1 MEAYFCKKEIYMSKS
16 FASQGDLEEKKISF
30 VELANGAYGYT
41 TEGDP
46 NSGVIIGDHSVMVIE
61 AQATPRMAE
70 DVIAKVRAVTDKP
83 IKYLVLTHYH
93 AVRVL
98 GASAYAAEEIIT
110 SHKTWEMIM
119 ERGQQ
124 DWDSEF
130 QRFPRLFRGH
140 ESIPG
145 LTYPTMTFTDKM
157 TIDLGN
163 RKVELMHIGE
173 GHTRGDIIAWLPE
186 DRVCFAGDLV
196 EYGAT
201 PYCGDA
207 QLKNW
212 IGTLQKLAA
221 LKPKALVP
229 GRGDALTSEL
239 KCIEAING
247 TAEYISIL
255 YHQAQISVAAGEDLK
270 TCYNRLMQTMSPQ
283 FGHWVIFKHCMP
295 FNVKRAYDEA
305 KGIEHPEIWTDK
317 IDMEMWNQLN
327 S

>member
-1 MEAYFCKKEIYMSKS
+1 MAKS
-16 FASQGDLEEKKISF
+16 FASQGDLTEKKKSF
-30 VELANGAYGYT
+30 VELAPGAFGYT

-46 NSGVIIGDHSVMVIE
+46 NSGVVIGDDAVMVIE
-61 AQATPRMAE
+61 AQATPQMAE
-70 DVIAKVRAVTDKP
+70 DVIAHIRSVTDKP

-98 GASAYAAEEIIT
+98 GAAAYQADEIIS
-110 SHKTWEMIM
+110 SHKTWEMIL

-145 LTYPTMTFTDKM
+145 LTFPTMTFTDKM
-157 TIDLGN
+157 TVDLGN
-163 RKVELMHIGE
+163 KKVEIMHLGE
-173 GHTRGDIIAWLPE
+173 GHTRGDAVVWLP
-186 DRVCFAGDLV
+186 DDQVLFAGDLV

-212 IGTLQKLAA
+212 AATLQGLAA

-229 GRGDALTSEL
+229 GRGEALTNGIECL
-239 KCIEAING
+239 KAING
-247 TAEYISIL
+247 TAEYTSML
-255 YHQAQISVAAGEDLK
+255 YNQALMSVTAGEDLK
-270 TCYNRLMQTMSPQ
+270 ACYDRLMKTMSPK
-283 FGHWVIFKHCMP
+283 FGHWVIFEHCMP

-305 KGIEHPEIWTDK
+305 QGIEHPEIWTDK
-317 IDMEMWNQLN
+317 KDLEMWNALN
-327 S
+327 A

>member
-1 MEAYFCKKEIYMSKS
+1 MAKS
-16 FASQGDLEEKKISF
+16 FASQEDFEEKTISF
-30 VELANGAYGYT
+30 VELVKGAYGYT
-41 TEGDP
+41 AEGDP
-46 NSGVIIGDHSVMVIE
+46 NSGVIIGDEAVMVIE

-70 DVIAKVRAVTDKP
+70 DVIAKVRTVTDKP

-98 GASAYAAEEIIT
+98 GASAYQAQEIIT
-110 SHKTWEMIM
+110 SHKTLEMII

-124 DWDSEF
+124 DWASEF
-130 QRFPRLFRGH
+130 QRFPRLFRDH

-145 LTYPTMTFTDKM
+145 LTYPSITFSEKM

-163 RKVELMHIGE
+163 KKVELIHVGE
-173 GHTRGDIIAWLPE
+173 GHTRGDIIVWLPE
-186 DRVCFAGDLV
+186 DKVCFAGDLV

-212 IGTLQKLAA
+212 PGTLQRLAD

-229 GRGDALTSEL
+229 GRGEALTTEL
-239 KCIEAING
+239 ECLEAIHG
-247 TAEYISIL
+247 TAEYVAML
-255 YHQAQISVAAGEDLK
+255 YRQALMSVTAGEDLK
-270 TCYNRLMQTMSPQ
+270 SCYDRMMETMGPQ
-283 FGHWVIFKHCMP
+283 FGHWVIFEHCMP

-305 KGIEHPEIWTDK
+305 SGIEHPKIWTDK
-317 IDMEMWNQLN
+317 IDMEMWQQLN
-327 S
+327 G

>member
-1 MEAYFCKKEIYMSKS
+1 MSKS
-16 FASQGDLEEKKISF
+16 FASQGDLTEKKKSF
-30 VELANGAYGYT
+30 VELAPGAFGYT
-41 TEGDP
+41 AEGDP
-46 NSGVIIGDHSVMVIE
+46 NSGVIIGDDSVMVIE

-70 DVIAKVRAVTDKP
+70 DVIAKIRSVTDKP

-98 GASAYAAEEIIT
+98 GASAYQAEEIIA

-124 DWDSEF
+124 DWESEF

-145 LTYPTMTFTDKM
+145 LTFPSITFNEKM
-157 TIDLGN
+157 TVDLGN
-163 RKVELMHIGE
+163 KKVEILNLGE
-173 GHTRGDIIAWLPE
+173 GHTRGDAVVWLPE
-186 DRVCFAGDLV
+186 DRVLFAGDLV

-212 IGTLQKLAA
+212 AGTLQQLAA
-221 LKPKALVP
+221 LNPKALVP
-229 GRGDALTSEL
+229 GRGEALTNAMECL
-239 KCIEAING
+239 EAING
-247 TAEYISIL
+247 TAEYTSML
-255 YHQAQISVAAGEDLK
+255 YNQALMSVTAGEDLK
-270 TCYNRLMQTMSPQ
+270 ACYNRLMKSMSPK
-283 FGHWVIFKHCMP
+283 FGHWVIFEHCMP

-305 KGIEHPEIWTDK
+305 SGIEHPAIWTDK
-317 IDMEMWNQLN
+317 KDIEMWNALN

>member
-1 MEAYFCKKEIYMSKS
+1 MPKS
-16 FASQGDLEEKKISF
+16 FASQGDLEEKKKSF
-30 VELANGAYGYT
+30 VELAPGAYGYT

-46 NSGVIIGDHSVMVIE
+46 NSGVIIGEEAIMIIE
-61 AQATPRMAE
+61 AQATPQMAQ
-70 DVIAKVRAVTDKP
+70 DVIEKVRSVSNIP

-98 GASAYAAEEIIT
+98 GASAYGADEIIT
-110 SHKTWEMIM
+110 SHKSWEMIM
-119 ERGQQ
+119 ERGKQ

-145 LTYPTMTFTDKM
+145 LTYPTMTFTDQM

-163 RKVELMHIGE
+163 KKVELKHIGE

-186 DRVCFAGDLV
+186 ERVCFAGDLV

-212 IGTLQKLAA
+212 SGTLQNLAD

-229 GRGDALTSEL
+229 GRGEALITEADCL
-239 KCIEAING
+239 KAIHG
-247 TAEYISIL
+247 TAEYTSML
-255 YHQAQISVAAGEDLK
+255 YQQAVLSVTTGEDLK
-270 TCYNRLMQTMSPQ
+270 SCYDRLMKSMSPK
-283 FGHWVIFKHCMP
+283 FGHWVIFEHCMP

-305 KGIEHPEIWTDK
+305 KGIEHPEIWTDT
-317 IDMEMWNQLN
+317 IDKEMWERLN
-327 S
+327 G

>member
-1 MEAYFCKKEIYMSKS
+1 MSKS
-16 FASQGDLEEKKISF
+16 FASQGDLSEKKKSF
-30 VELANGAYGYT
+30 VELAKGAYGYT

-46 NSGVIIGDHSVMVIE
+46 NSGVIIGDEAVMVIE

-70 DVIAKVRAVTDKP
+70 EVIAHIRSVTDKP

-98 GASAYAAEEIIT
+98 GASAYGAEEIIT
-110 SHKTWEMIM
+110 SQKTWEMIS

-145 LTYPTMTFTDKM
+145 LTWPTMTFTDKM

-163 RKVELMHIGE
+163 KKVELMHVGE

-186 DRVCFAGDLV
+186 ERVCFAGDLV

-212 IGTLQKLAA
+212 PATLQRLAD

-229 GRGDALTSEL
+229 GRGDALTTEL
-239 KCIEAING
+239 QCLEAIQG
-247 TAEYISIL
+247 TAEFTTMLLNQAMKSIAL
-255 YHQAQISVAAGEDLK
+255 GEDLK
-270 TCYNRLMQTMSPQ
+270 TGYDRMMKTMTPR
-283 FGHWVIFKHCMP
+283 FGDWVIFEHCMP
-295 FNVKRAYDEA
+295 FNAKRAFDEA
-305 KGIEHPEIWTDK
+305 KGIAHPEIWTDK
-317 IDMEMWNQLN
+317 IDLEMWAALKG
-327 S
+327 